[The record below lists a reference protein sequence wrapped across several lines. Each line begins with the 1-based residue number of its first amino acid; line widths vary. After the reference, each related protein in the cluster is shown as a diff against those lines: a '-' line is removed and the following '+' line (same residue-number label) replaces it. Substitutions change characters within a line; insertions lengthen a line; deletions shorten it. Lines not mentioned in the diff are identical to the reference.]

1 MGVIDS
7 TTNHFKCRGCGA
19 EDSSRTV
26 ERGSA
31 YGASW
36 GSPSPCEGF
45 DIQWEDSQFGEP
57 VPVSCWCRH
66 CGSTDVERRAT
77 M

>member
-7 TTNHFKCRGCGA
+7 TTNHFKCRDCGA
-19 EDSSRTV
+19 QDSSRVV
-26 ERGSA
+26 ERGSG
-31 YGASW
+31 YGGSW

-45 DIQWEDSQFGEP
+45 DIQWKDSQFGEP
-57 VPVSCWCRH
+57 TPESYRCRQ
-66 CGSTDVERRAT
+66 CGSTNIEHTST